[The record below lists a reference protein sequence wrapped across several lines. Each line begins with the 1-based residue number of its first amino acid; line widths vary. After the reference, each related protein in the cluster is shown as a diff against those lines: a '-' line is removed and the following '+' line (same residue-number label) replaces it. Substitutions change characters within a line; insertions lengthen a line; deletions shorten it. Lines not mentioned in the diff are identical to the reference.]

1 MGRIVPRRPIHLCS
15 APDETQDLAIPDA
28 IRAVHDE
35 IAALGDGEEAD
46 GRLDPIAHL
55 IEGARASGS
64 EER

>member
-1 MGRIVPRRPIHLCS
+1 MAESYHAGQSIFGRRRMKLKISLF
-15 APDETQDLAIPDA
+15 PDA
-28 IRAVHDE
+28 IRAGRDE
-35 IAALGDGEEAD
+35 IAALGDGEEAE